1 MAQEGRLTRD
11 EHSLLVVFT
20 AGLALAA
27 WTHLMG
33 NTRGDPDPAHLL
45 LLGGAVMALARPARP
60 LGLTVLGVGVLATA
74 WDEAPQLSN
83 HWTLTAMFAVSLLV
97 VLASAMFVAWRT
109 DGGAAERLDLVQ
121 VGLARWFIPTVRWT
135 FLAFYLWAS
144 FDKLNSSFFDPA
156 VSCAVVFLDESLTSI
171 GVGSLGVADQS
182 FVQWAVIF
190 GTTIVELIIPWL
202 LMLRRTRVWGVVLA
216 IAFHAVLSIDKSH
229 QIVDFSS
236 LLTVIYL
243 SFLPVGFFT
252 RVLDR
257 GKSLT
262 ESAAERLNLRTQTIR
277 GGVVAFVAVTG
288 LAAELSVPRFDSS
301 RSLLWWLWQPTIVA
315 VIVVVARYVH
325 RQPDGSATPL
335 GRPPAWLMV
344 IPILAFANG
353 TLPYLEVRTAGS
365 WNMYANLS
373 VVDGNSN
380 HFVIRWGLPLTEEHR
395 DLVEIMGSSDPGLE
409 QYALQGLAITRTQLR
424 SYVADHPDVAITYR
438 HQGRVTETARAGDDP
453 LLNQPVSVWRE
464 KFQVFRPVSMEGA
477 EKCLAL
483 WGVAR

>member
-1 MAQEGRLTRD
+1 
-11 EHSLLVVFT
+11 
-20 AGLALAA
+20 
-27 WTHLMG
+27 
-33 NTRGDPDPAHLL
+33 
-45 LLGGAVMALARPARP
+45 MALARPARP

-257 GKSLT
+257 G
-262 ESAAERLNLRTQTIR
+262 
-277 GGVVAFVAVTG
+277 
-288 LAAELSVPRFDSS
+288 
-301 RSLLWWLWQPTIVA
+301 
-315 VIVVVARYVH
+315 
-325 RQPDGSATPL
+325 
-335 GRPPAWLMV
+335 
-344 IPILAFANG
+344 
-353 TLPYLEVRTAGS
+353 
-365 WNMYANLS
+365 
-373 VVDGNSN
+373 
-380 HFVIRWGLPLTEEHR
+380 
-395 DLVEIMGSSDPGLE
+395 
-409 QYALQGLAITRTQLR
+409 
-424 SYVADHPDVAITYR
+424 
-438 HQGRVTETARAGDDP
+438 RA
-453 LLNQPVSVWRE
+453 
-464 KFQVFRPVSMEGA
+464 
-477 EKCLAL
+477 
-483 WGVAR
+483 